1 MHTAICTFDNVAD
14 AQRAVDR
21 LVQSGFDPG
30 DVHLEFRH
38 ADGSP
43 MGQRHGVGDTP
54 MHGES
59 ARHGGEPPM
68 HGEPAAPGQAN
79 DNWDGL
85 EREVAMDPARLQR
98 IGSFFHRLF
107 GRDEGAGHAA
117 SYSGAIERGHCVVIV
132 DGRDEAEADRAQAL
146 LHGMEARDMNL
157 VHRAGQRP
165 LRDIV
170 GERQAMDMEQQ
181 FGTARSEMGESH
193 NTDMRR
199 EGEFPRE
206 RERAMASQGWGEQRK
221 LDLVDDD
228 TPIAS
233 PSLRESAERNDK
245 PR

>member
-1 MHTAICTFDNVAD
+1 MHTAICTFDNLAD

-21 LVQSGFDPG
+21 LAQAGFDPT

-43 MGQRHGVGDTP
+43 MGQRQG
-54 MHGES
+54 S
-59 ARHGGEPPM
+59 EPPM

-85 EREVAMDPARLQR
+85 EREVAMDPARLRR
-98 IGSFFHRLF
+98 IGSFFSRLF
-107 GRDEGAGHAA
+107 GHDEGAGHAA

-132 DGRDEAEADRAQAL
+132 DGRDEEEADRAQAL

-170 GERQAMDMEQQ
+170 GERQATDMEEQ
-181 FGTARSEMGESH
+181 FGTARSEMGSSH
-193 NTDMRR
+193 NMDMRR

-221 LDLVDDD
+221 LDLVEDD